1 MNILKKYSSFFL
13 VFLGMFVLGNQAV
26 AQTSKFEVPI
36 LKPNKVLTFYDFNY
50 GDVKNYIYKKEKA
63 RKIDILVKHLAKE
76 YKLNSPYTKEILY
89 TLYNE
94 TEKAKI
100 DPLLF
105 LSVIEVESS
114 FDQFAKSHVGAIGLS
129 QVMPQYHQNKIRVIE
144 KENLDL
150 WSVRGN
156 IKVGV
161 KVLQEYISMSDG
173 NIEEALQRYNGSL
186 NDLSRKYARKVLTS
200 FKKYKSLFS

>member
-13 VFLGMFVLGNQAV
+13 VFLGMFVFSSQAT
-26 AQTSKFEVPI
+26 AQSSKFEVPI

-63 RKIDILVKHLAKE
+63 RKIDILVKHLSKE
-76 YKLNSPYTKEILY
+76 YKLNNPYTKEILY

-114 FDQFAKSHVGAIGLS
+114 FNQFAQSHVGAIGLS
-129 QVMPQYHQNKIRVIE
+129 QVMPEYHQSKIQTIA

-173 NIEEALQRYNGSL
+173 NVEEALQRYNGSL
-186 NDLSRKYARKVLTS
+186 NDMSRKYSKKVLTS

>member
-94 TEKAKI
+94 AEKAKI

-105 LSVIEVESS
+105 LSLIEVESS
-114 FDQFAKSHVGAIGLS
+114 FDQFAKSNVGAIGLS
-129 QVMPQYHQNKIRVIE
+129 QVMPEFHQSKIRVIE

-186 NDLSRKYARKVLTS
+186 NDMSRKYSRKVLTS

>member
-13 VFLGMFVLGNQAV
+13 VFLGMFVFSNQAI
-26 AQTSKFEVPI
+26 AQSGKFEVPI

-63 RKIDILVKHLAKE
+63 RKIDILVKHLSKE
-76 YKLNSPYTKEILY
+76 YKLNNPYTKEILY

-105 LSVIEVESS
+105 LSLIEVESS
-114 FDQFAKSHVGAIGLS
+114 FNQFAQSHVGAIGLS
-129 QVMPQYHQNKIRVIE
+129 QVMPEYHQSKIQIIA

-150 WSVRGN
+150 WSIRGN

-173 NIEEALQRYNGSL
+173 NVEEALQRYNGSL
-186 NDLSRKYARKVLTS
+186 HDTSKKYSKKVFTS